1 MKYNRI
7 HIKFCDILSLI
18 LAARFVNDECE
29 GKSSCSFTV
38 GAQFFGGHD
47 PCFMT
52 YKYATVNYS
61 C

>member
-1 MKYNRI
+1 MI
-7 HIKFCDILSLI
+7 HIKFCLILSLI
-18 LAARFVNDECE
+18 SAARFVNDECE